1 MAYYWVNLGTTFE
14 EVKQGRFLWAPQYKM
29 VQRKG
34 KEPTRQKEASWTTV
48 STVKKDDVIFCYAD
62 GFIIYVAT
70 ALKGCIDSFR
80 PENAKFGEWEMD
92 GYRVDVKLHI
102 LDQPVALD
110 LFRSELFERY
120 NESCHPKILDKNASV
135 CQNYMVTIPDG
146 AAVLILEALGDDA
159 LHFNPS
165 LGHSKRKLSKTTQQS
180 LVNSRIGQG
189 QFRKDLLNLWN
200 GTCAFTGVSVPELL
214 IASHIYPW
222 QLSDNDE
229 RLDPCNG
236 LPLSPSI
243 DKLFDKGYVS
253 FSNEG
258 HLIKGDRIDD
268 KLLEQLGID
277 PDVKISGLTYEHA
290 YYLTKH
296 RQLFKFEA
304 EVKVGE

>member
-14 EVKQGRFLWAPQYKM
+14 EVQQGRFLWAPQYKM

-70 ALKGCIDSFR
+70 ALKDCIESSR
-80 PENAKFGEWEMD
+80 PENVKFGEWEKE
-92 GYRVDVKLHI
+92 GYRVDVKLHT

-110 LFRSELFERY
+110 HFRREIFERY

-159 LHFNPS
+159 LCFNPS

-189 QFRKDLLNLWN
+189 QFRKDLLRLWN
-200 GTCAFTGVSVPELL
+200 GKCAFTGVGVSELL
-214 IASHIYPW
+214 VASHIYPW
-222 QLSDNDE
+222 QLSDNNE
-229 RLDPCNG
+229 RLDPFNG

-253 FSNEG
+253 FTNDG
-258 HLIKGDRIDD
+258 HLIKSDKIDY
-268 KLLEQLGID
+268 KSLEQLGVD
-277 PDVKISGLTYEHA
+277 PDAKISGLTDKHA
-290 YYLTKH
+290 YYLAKH
-296 RQLFKFEA
+296 RQLFKLGA
-304 EVKVGE
+304 EVTVGE